1 MNALQVFQNNQ
12 FGEIRAMV
20 KDGEP
25 WFIAK
30 DVCDILEVLNSREAV
45 NRLDDDEKDTVILN
59 DGTPGN
65 PNYAVINESGL
76 YSLIL
81 GSRKPEAR
89 RFKKWVTSDVLPSIR
104 KTGMYAVSGFPVPQ
118 TYPEALRLAADLAEQ
133 NQILK
138 PKADQHDLFLTGE
151 NCQTMNEV
159 AKSLDIGRN
168 KLFEYLRDKKVL
180 MGNNVPYQN
189 YLDRGYFKV
198 IEKPIAMGGSNFN
211 KTQTLVTSKGVEYIA
226 KLLMA
231 DRPMIQEELSIS
243 YDGTL

>member
-12 FGEIRAMV
+12 FGEIRVTMQN
-20 KDGEP
+20 GEP
-25 WFIAK
+25 WFVAK
-30 DVCDILEVLNSREAV
+30 DVCERLGLSNTTEAI
-45 NRLDDDEKDTVILN
+45 RALDDDEKSTLRISEGGPEVNIISE
-59 DGTPGN
+59 P
-65 PNYAVINESGL
+65 GL
-76 YSLIL
+76 YSLVIR
-81 GSRKPEAR
+81 SNKSEAR
-89 RFKKWVTSDVLPSIR
+89 QFKRWITHEVLPSIR
-104 KTGMYAVSGFPVPQ
+104 RTGMYAISSFPVPKN
-118 TYPEALRLAADLAEQ
+118 YPEALRLAADLAEK
-133 NQILK
+133 NQLLK

-198 IEKPIAMGGSNFN
+198 IEKPIAMGDSNFN

-226 KLLMA
+226 KLLLA
-231 DRPMIQEELSIS
+231 DRPTIVQEELPIQYSTN
-243 YDGTL
+243 GRF